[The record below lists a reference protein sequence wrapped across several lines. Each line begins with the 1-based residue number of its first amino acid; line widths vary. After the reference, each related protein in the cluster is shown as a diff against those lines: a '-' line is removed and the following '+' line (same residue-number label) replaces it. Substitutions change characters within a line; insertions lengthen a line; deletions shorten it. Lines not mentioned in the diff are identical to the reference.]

1 MTELSRSQPSDRITW
16 KLLWRVTQGQY
27 DPFSLLCVYM
37 VNWKLLMRKVT
48 MKEKPGSRESILDKE
63 EDNEFRAFLKDKG
76 ELRITYREVQFKETT
91 LMVFRNRSGEACCLL
106 FI

>member
-1 MTELSRSQPSDRITW
+1 
-16 KLLWRVTQGQY
+16 
-27 DPFSLLCVYM
+27 
-37 VNWKLLMRKVT
+37 MRKVT

-106 FI
+106 FIWDGRERIVPWNADWSWARYLWPLE